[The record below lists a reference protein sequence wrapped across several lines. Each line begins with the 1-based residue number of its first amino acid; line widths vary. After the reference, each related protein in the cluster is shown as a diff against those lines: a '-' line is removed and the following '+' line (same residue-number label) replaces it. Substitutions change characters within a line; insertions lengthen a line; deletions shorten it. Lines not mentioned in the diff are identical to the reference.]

1 MTNLTE
7 TSTTDVAHE
16 VLGLVQRS
24 CQHDLSKMLIE
35 RITQPE
41 ALVTLTMRSLAD
53 LRAFCVADGRAQ
65 VERAERIG
73 GTRATTQFVE
83 YTALYDRPR
92 RKMLATYIVFPH
104 SPEWPDELPS

>member
-1 MTNLTE
+1 MTDVTE
-7 TSTTDVAHE
+7 ARTTQVAHE
-16 VLGLVQRS
+16 VLALVQRS

-53 LRAFCVADGRAQ
+53 LRAFCAADDRAR
-65 VERAERIG
+65 VERRDRAG
-73 GTRATTQFVE
+73 ATTRFVE
-83 YTALYDRPR
+83 YTALYTRPG

-104 SPEWPDELPS
+104 SPEWLDEVEPS